1 MSRNVRLNKSSLTA
15 SQLRHHRFTPSPCR
29 FDFTLQTCWH
39 VCKTAAH
46 TFLNY
51 RCALI
56 ENPFVLLN
64 SPPPS
69 SSMAHASLHL
79 PSCRPA
85 ADVTSLSLAPLCTPT
100 VPPTPQHL
108 CLPRIPSFC
117 LPLHT
122 AILIRQSRSARL
134 TELQREGD
142 EEEEVKGWR
151 RGGGTFGAAK

>member
-1 MSRNVRLNKSSLTA
+1 M
-15 SQLRHHRFTPSPCR
+15 PSFACR

-39 VCKTAAH
+39 VWKTAASKLQVC
-46 TFLNY
+46 FD
-51 RCALI
+51 RKSFCP
-56 ENPFVLLN
+56 PFT
-64 SPPPS
+64 PPPS
-69 SSMAHASLHL
+69 LPPFSSMAHASLHL

-134 TELQREGD
+134 TEVQREGD
-142 EEEEVKGWR
+142 EEEEAESWE
-151 RGGGTFGAAK
+151 RGGLWCSKIKAELVLFLYNRH